1 MTGRTRAAVIAML
14 AAGLLTVV
22 AVPASAR
29 YVRGAANA
37 INVTEACPW
46 YLSVAVGRQTDPAET
61 QPQNVTILAFKAP
74 AGPDQPL
81 GPQVLNRSVTVRPIE
96 PDLELIPGEGAV
108 FTFHGRG
115 VLLWNVGRLAPG
127 TNLLVGT
134 PDTFGPNAMDDPQ
147 PVTVSQKCDPPNLRL
162 SSSCSTAVGQPH
174 TWTVRNPEAVPV
186 DFNAEVLGT
195 RPAQVQVGTVP
206 ANAVAQFT
214 TTPVPGPDVVVLFV
228 GGIPIDV
235 GVCLR

>member
-1 MTGRTRAAVIAML
+1 MTGRRRAAAVALIT
-14 AAGLLTVV
+14 AGLL
-22 AVPASAR
+22 AIWANPAFAPYAR
-29 YVRGAANA
+29 AAANA
-37 INVTEACPW
+37 INVTETCPF

-162 SSSCSTAVGQPH
+162 SSSCAAAVGQSH